1 MAAPSI
7 KDVAKLA
14 GVSPSTVSLVINGNP
29 AIKPETAFK
38 VRQAVEQ
45 LHYVP
50 NQAARSLVTR
60 EKKVISVI
68 QIVNSS
74 VERTSGN
81 LFHSVVD
88 TLTQDVFKGAQ
99 SVLAANGYSLLMEIV
114 DLSISL
120 NEIDI
125 FDRSRIDGAIFIGGM
140 ITDSFC
146 KIVKQSFIPAVYAFS
161 RHLDADFVDSDP
173 EEGMYLATRH
183 LIQQGHT
190 RIALINGSTFSQSS
204 CLKLEG
210 YKRALEET
218 GLFPDERL
226 IRNAEFN
233 GQSGYEAMK
242 DIWAQ
247 AVKPTAVIGGADS
260 ITLGAYRYLYSRGIH
275 CPADISIVGYE
286 TSILTAYCSPQI
298 TSICLDR
305 QRIGA
310 EAAQILIN
318 RIRNYKAKP
327 VHMIIPP
334 YLCPGE
340 SVRGV

>member
-29 AIKPETAFK
+29 AIKPETACK
-38 VRQAVEQ
+38 VRQAIEQ

-68 QIVNSS
+68 QIANSS

-99 SVLAANGYSLLMEIV
+99 SVLAANGYSLLMQMV
-114 DLSISL
+114 DLSTPLS
-120 NEIDI
+120 EIDI
-125 FDRSRIDGAIFIGGM
+125 FDRSRIDGAIFVGGL
-140 ITDSFC
+140 ITDDFC
-146 KIVKQSFIPAVYAFS
+146 EIVRKTFVPAVYAFS
-161 RHLDADFVDSDP
+161 RHSNAEFVDSDP
-173 EEGMYLATRH
+173 EQGMYLAARH
-183 LIQQGHT
+183 LIQHGHT
-190 RIALINGSTFSQSS
+190 RIALISGSTFSQSS

-210 YKRALEET
+210 YKRAFVEV

-247 AVKPTAVIGGADS
+247 SVKPTAVIGGADS
-260 ITLGAYRYLYSRGIH
+260 ITLGAYRYLYSKGVR

-286 TSILTAYCSPQI
+286 TSILTSYCSPQI

-305 QRIGA
+305 QKIGA
-310 EAAQILIN
+310 EAARVLIN
-318 RIRNYKAKP
+318 RIKDYRAKP
-327 VHMIIPP
+327 VHMILPP

-340 SVRGV
+340 SVRRV